1 MFIKVK
7 KTILLSAD
15 PRNSLKEINRGIFE
29 VDSVMYIDNGKTV
42 KISAYLYGSHIL
54 KFDFDLYIPSEVFEE
69 SILTIN
75 SYADEL
81 IANMV

>member
-1 MFIKVK
+1 
-7 KTILLSAD
+7 
-15 PRNSLKEINRGIFE
+15 
-29 VDSVMYIDNGKTV
+29 MYIDNGKTV